1 MFKMVI
7 QGRLVEDAQVQQ
19 SKDGQS
25 TYLSFRIAVNTFENK
40 TNKAYFIS
48 VSSFN
53 YNNSIV
59 PYLKKGSSVEVIG
72 TPRVSAY
79 LNRQNQPMYDIH
91 VTADSVDFASTNS
104 NNKSQDETT
113 TTQSNEPKNASEPEH
128 VEEQIIMTTSNTA
141 KRQSEPNMTT
151 VTVAQNEDLEE
162 NDDDLPF

>member
-53 YNNSIV
+53 YNSSLV
-59 PYLKKGSSVEVIG
+59 PYLKKGSAVEVIG

-91 VTADSVDFASTNS
+91 VTADSVDFSSTNS
-104 NNKSQDETT
+104 NSKSQDETA
-113 TTQSNEPKNASEPEH
+113 TTQTNDSKHTSEPEH

-141 KRQSEPNMTT
+141 KRQTEPNMTT
-151 VTVAQNEDLEE
+151 VTVAQNDGVED

>member
-59 PYLKKGSSVEVIG
+59 PYLKKGSAVEVI
-72 TPRVSAY
+72 
-79 LNRQNQPMYDIH
+79 
-91 VTADSVDFASTNS
+91 
-104 NNKSQDETT
+104 
-113 TTQSNEPKNASEPEH
+113 
-128 VEEQIIMTTSNTA
+128 
-141 KRQSEPNMTT
+141 
-151 VTVAQNEDLEE
+151 
-162 NDDDLPF
+162 